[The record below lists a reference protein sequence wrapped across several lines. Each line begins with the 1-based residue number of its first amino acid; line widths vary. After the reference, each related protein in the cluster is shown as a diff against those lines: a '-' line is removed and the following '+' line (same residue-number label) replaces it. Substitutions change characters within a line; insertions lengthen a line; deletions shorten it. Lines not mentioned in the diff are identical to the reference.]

1 MLIFYEISYNGKV
14 YAHDVA
20 ITIHLRGVYES
31 KISLLSLT
39 RSGTFKPTTEGPTI
53 KNGETTRILVPEK
66 SRPGEFVLRFDY
78 KEKESS
84 TPYPSE
90 KYVFIGDQGLELW
103 VSPAFC
109 NNADSTKFQPG
120 ERENAAFSRFSRENG
135 RKKEKLGLLRQFLMN
150 YDDTR
155 SAFYREGIRE
165 YEHRRKDYNAWLNG
179 CIEKDKALFV
189 SSVYR
194 FQFVAPVQWEGSEKE
209 RIISVIGHYF
219 DGTDFNDPIIIKTS
233 QMNEMMNSYVNLYGQ
248 MATTVALRD
257 SLIPLAA
264 ARAIELAKRGA
275 PAIYGW
281 MVDYF
286 YRGFESNNIPAGM
299 KVLEPYMN
307 DPACPTSKR
316 AEIARRLKGFE
327 TLVPGSTAPD
337 IVMKNPDG
345 TVFELNT
352 FSTPSRY
359 ILLVFW
365 SANCSHCLA
374 TVDTLYPG
382 LQVKDIRQKVSVV
395 AISLDETEPEVKAWD
410 QKIKALPGWR
420 HLRAPE
426 GVNSKVAAD
435 YYILATPVMVLVD
448 SSTKK
453 IVALPSSPL
462 ELMQDLW

>member
-1 MLIFYEISYNGKV
+1 
-14 YAHDVA
+14 
-20 ITIHLRGVYES
+20 
-31 KISLLSLT
+31 
-39 RSGTFKPTTEGPTI
+39 
-53 KNGETTRILVPEK
+53 
-66 SRPGEFVLRFDY
+66 
-78 KEKESS
+78 
-84 TPYPSE
+84 
-90 KYVFIGDQGLELW
+90 
-103 VSPAFC
+103 
-109 NNADSTKFQPG
+109 
-120 ERENAAFSRFSRENG
+120 
-135 RKKEKLGLLRQFLMN
+135 
-150 YDDTR
+150 
-155 SAFYREGIRE
+155 
-165 YEHRRKDYNAWLNG
+165 
-179 CIEKDKALFV
+179 
-189 SSVYR
+189 
-194 FQFVAPVQWEGSEKE
+194 
-209 RIISVIGHYF
+209 
-219 DGTDFNDPIIIKTS
+219 
-233 QMNEMMNSYVNLYGQ
+233 MNEMMNSYVNLYGQ

-264 ARAIELAKRGA
+264 ARAIELAKHGA
-275 PAIYGW
+275 PAVYGW
-281 MVDYF
+281 TVDYF

-316 AEIARRLKGFE
+316 SEIARRLKGME

-382 LQVKDIRQKVSVV
+382 LQVKDIQQKVSVV